1 MFSRT
6 KKDFIWQLQFRINFL
21 KTLFANH
28 FEYCLVHFNI
38 ILHILLRRIRCSHSI
53 HNTIYKNVN
62 HDTEIV
68 FLKGFRH
75 ANTNKTQEYMN
86 MKGFLGLKL
95 QTRLHFN
102 KKMTVTNISLE
113 IQKPPRSSPS

>member
-1 MFSRT
+1 M
-6 KKDFIWQLQFRINFL
+6 
-21 KTLFANH
+21 
-28 FEYCLVHFNI
+28 
-38 ILHILLRRIRCSHSI
+38 
-53 HNTIYKNVN
+53 
-62 HDTEIV
+62 V

-86 MKGFLGLKL
+86 MKGFLDLKL

-113 IQKPPRSSPS
+113 IRKPPRSSPS